1 MSTPFVYLAYIFVL
15 SAILHF
21 HIFLFSFSLFSLP
34 LSELFHL
41 MLSLSFSLSHL
52 FFTVIRTTSLLS
64 ALCENPLP
72 PFFPLSEYLIDEAAF
87 TPSEVSTQHDSKH
100 PPFTIYSSPNVES
113 HEKGSE
119 GCFTLVFFAWTRI
132 LLLGSRLRLFC
143 VFETVTRV
151 KRGERNKDTFSSEC
165 IILRLRER
173 ENGCVACGKLKRR
186 QSIKIK
192 VALQLQRQTHA
203 RENSVLFKLSSHSD
217 YSGSFFTAAFNQ
229 SPLLSCQI
237 HHFLVFGLTRRLFL
251 EPDQIS
257 SVLTETHSS
266 D

>member
-1 MSTPFVYLAYIFVL
+1 
-15 SAILHF
+15 
-21 HIFLFSFSLFSLP
+21 
-34 LSELFHL
+34 
-41 MLSLSFSLSHL
+41 
-52 FFTVIRTTSLLS
+52 
-64 ALCENPLP
+64 
-72 PFFPLSEYLIDEAAF
+72 
-87 TPSEVSTQHDSKH
+87 
-100 PPFTIYSSPNVES
+100 
-113 HEKGSE
+113 
-119 GCFTLVFFAWTRI
+119 
-132 LLLGSRLRLFC
+132 
-143 VFETVTRV
+143 
-151 KRGERNKDTFSSEC
+151 
-165 IILRLRER
+165 LRLRER

-192 VALQLQRQTHA
+192 VALQLQRQAHA

-237 HHFLVFGLTRRLFL
+237 HHFMFFGLTGRLFL